1 MNNKEKVIQ
10 LLINEFN
17 NSNSNPIKIDRN
29 DIGILQIP
37 EKEIIKILNT
47 LHEDGLIIAKPRSPH
62 KDFSSYWEITVKSE
76 CLEYFNNKKQVKIAN
91 KRDWIKTYIPII
103 ISSLSLIISIAALV
117 ISIIKLSK
125 GM

>member
-1 MNNKEKVIQ
+1 MDNKEKVIQ
-10 LLINEFN
+10 LLIDEYN
-17 NSNSNPIKIDRN
+17 NSNSNPIQIDKN
-29 DIGILQIP
+29 DIGVLQIP

-62 KDFSSYWEITVKSE
+62 KDFSLYWEITVKSE

>member
-1 MNNKEKVIQ
+1 MDNKEKVIQ
-10 LLINEFN
+10 LLINEYN
-17 NSNSNPIKIDRN
+17 NSNSNPIQIDKN
-29 DIGILQIP
+29 DIGVLQIP

-47 LHEDGLIIAKPRSPH
+47 LHEYGLIIAKPRSPH
-62 KDFSSYWEITVKSE
+62 KDFSLYWEVTVKSE

>member
-1 MNNKEKVIQ
+1 MDNKEKVIQ
-10 LLINEFN
+10 LLIDEYN
-17 NSNSNPIKIDRN
+17 NSNSNPIQIDKN
-29 DIGILQIP
+29 EIGVLQIP
-37 EKEIIKILNT
+37 EKKIIKILNT

-62 KDFSSYWEITVKSE
+62 KDFSLYWEITVKSD

-103 ISSLSLIISIAALV
+103 ISSLSLVISIAALV
-117 ISIIKLSK
+117 ISIIKFSK

>member
-1 MNNKEKVIQ
+1 MNNKEEVIQ
-10 LLINEFN
+10 LLINEYN
-17 NSNSNPIKIDRN
+17 NSNSNPIKIDRT

-37 EKEIIKILNT
+37 EQEICKT
-47 LHEDGLIIAKPRSPH
+47 LLTLSEDGVIIAKPRSPH
-62 KDFSSYWEITVKSE
+62 KDFSLYWEITIKSE
-76 CLEYFNNKKQVKIAN
+76 CLEYFNNKKQAKIAN

-103 ISSLSLIISIAALV
+103 ISSLSLVISIAALV

>member
-29 DIGILQIP
+29 DIGVLQIP